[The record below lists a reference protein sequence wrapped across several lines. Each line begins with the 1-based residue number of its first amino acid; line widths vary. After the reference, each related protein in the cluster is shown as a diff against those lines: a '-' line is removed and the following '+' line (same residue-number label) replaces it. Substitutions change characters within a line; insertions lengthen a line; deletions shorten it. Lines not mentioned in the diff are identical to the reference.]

1 MAGPAERPPA
11 RAGGSP
17 GSGDGALGADI
28 GVAFEKVALAAG
40 TQKNVGHGESPSLLV
55 GNNTFPIAHCDFV
68 CLA

>member
-28 GVAFEKVALAAG
+28 G
-40 TQKNVGHGESPSLLV
+40 
-55 GNNTFPIAHCDFV
+55 
-68 CLA
+68 